1 VPKPSVGLDPVHPLE
16 TMAAKSRKP
25 VDLERLLSWVS
36 RYGTIAS
43 LVIIVIIF
51 SVLRPSVF
59 ATSLN
64 FFNIL
69 NQVSILGIIA
79 LGLTVALVQG
89 LFDLSVAAVATLG
102 GFMATSWLAN
112 GTVGSAVLAVLLV
125 LVMALLIGAINGAI
139 VSYGGISAFIA
150 TLASGSIIT
159 GAVLG
164 ISHSQTV
171 LSGIP
176 DSFLI
181 LGQGMFGPIPAP
193 VVFFVVVAVVLYF
206 VLEQTEQGRHMYA
219 IGGNAEASRLSGIP
233 VKRYALLAL
242 AISAA
247 CAALGGMIVAAN
259 LGVGRPQGVGDT
271 YLLDA
276 FAASF
281 IGASTLR
288 PGRFHVFGTVV
299 GVLLIGV
306 INNGLSILGVETFWQ
321 YAVRGAILLVAV
333 LGAGFLSARRQ

>member
-1 VPKPSVGLDPVHPLE
+1 VLNHS
-16 TMAAKSRKP
+16 
-25 VDLERLLSWVS
+25 VDLAPAKPPETSAARPRQRRASERFLGWAS

-43 LVIIVIIF
+43 LVIFVIMF

-59 ATSLN
+59 PTSLN

-102 GFMATSWLAN
+102 GFLATSWLAN
-112 GTVGSAVLAVLLV
+112 GTVGSAVVAVLLV
-125 LVMALLIGAINGAI
+125 LVIALLIGAVNGVI

-176 DSFLI
+176 DTFLI
-181 LGQGMFGPIPAP
+181 MGQGMIGPIPAP
-193 VVFFVVVAVVLYF
+193 VLFFAVFAVVLYF

-219 IGGNAEASRLSGIP
+219 IGGNAEAARLSGIA

-288 PGRFHVFGTVV
+288 PGRFHVFGTVI

-321 YAVRGAILLVAV
+321 YAVRGALLLVAV

>member
-1 VPKPSVGLDPVHPLE
+1 MSSTAPATEPTASARAARTPSTTD
-16 TMAAKSRKP
+16 
-25 VDLERLLSWVS
+25 RLVAIAS

-43 LVIIVIIF
+43 LIACIVIF
-51 SVLRPSVF
+51 GALKPSVF
-59 ATSLN
+59 ATSQN

-89 LFDLSVAAVATLG
+89 LFDLSLAA
-102 GFMATSWLAN
+102 MATFGGYMATKWLAD
-112 GTVGSAVLAVLLV
+112 GTIGSPVLAIVLV
-125 LVMALLIGAINGAI
+125 LVFALAIGAFNGI
-139 VSYGGISAFIA
+139 VVAYGGVSAFIV
-150 TLASGSIIT
+150 TLAVGSILT
-159 GAVLG
+159 GVVLG
-164 ISHSQTV
+164 ISQSATV

-176 DSFLI
+176 DGFLI
-181 LGQGMFGPIPAP
+181 IGQGEMGPIPTP
-193 VVFFVVVAVVLYF
+193 VVFLALVAVLLYVF
-206 VLEQTEQGRHMYA
+206 LEQTQLGRHMYA
-219 IGGNAEASRLSGIP
+219 IGGNAETARLSGIP

-242 AISAA
+242 GISAM

-276 FAASF
+276 FAAAF

-288 PGRFHVFGTVV
+288 PGRFHIIGTVI

-306 INNGLSILGVETFWQ
+306 INNGLSIMGVETFWQ
-321 YAVRGAILLVAV
+321 YAVRGMILLLAV
-333 LGAGFLSARRQ
+333 FGASFLVSRRR